1 MSTTYKYPDFDVID
15 AHIRRARAE
24 RAVVLAGLIA
34 AGIDATLRVSRAFAR
49 RVAANVALKDRAMQG
64 NPFVKGVVPHH

>member
-1 MSTTYKYPDFDVID
+1 MSNTYRYPDFDVID

-24 RAVVLAGLIA
+24 RSVVLAGLIA
-34 AGIDATLRVSRAFAR
+34 AGIDATIRACGAFAR
-49 RVAANVALKDRAMQG
+49 RVAANVSLKDRAMQG